1 MAQGTPDSMSIN
13 ALRNFLK
20 MESTAGVLLV
30 AATAV
35 ALLVSNSPL
44 LPIYRDV
51 LAVPLAIS
59 LGDLA
64 VDKPLLL
71 WVNDGLM
78 AVFFLLIGLEL
89 KREVLDGE
97 LRSPDQILLPGVAA
111 VGGFLVPTFI
121 FAAINWGNET
131 ALEGWA
137 IPAATDIAFAL
148 GVLAVLGS
156 RVPLSLKVFLTT
168 IAIFDDL
175 AAIIVIALF
184 YTDDLSALALILA
197 AAGGLVLLIM
207 NRAGVTRISAYVLVG
222 VFVWICVLK
231 SGVHA
236 TLAGFAVALAIPLAS
251 GDGKSSPLR
260 HLEHTLHPWVAYAI
274 LPLFAFANAGVPFK
288 GIDADVLFGPVSL
301 GIAAGL
307 FFGKQLGVFATVWVM
322 VKLGWAR
329 LPEGANW
336 SSIYGVALLTGI
348 GFTMSLF
355 IGSLAY
361 ERGQFDYVAATRVG
375 VLIGSV
381 ASAVTGYLV
390 LRASSS
396 KQVVGEQA
404 CAT

>member
-1 MAQGTPDSMSIN
+1 MSIT

-44 LPIYRDV
+44 LPVYRDV
-51 LAVPLAIS
+51 LSVPLAIS

-175 AAIIVIALF
+175 AAIIVIAIF
-184 YTDDLSALALILA
+184 YTDALSVLALTLA
-197 AAGGLVLLIM
+197 GAGGVMLLIM
-207 NRAGVTRISAYVLVG
+207 NRMGVTRISAYILVG
-222 VFVWICVLK
+222 VFVWTCVLK

-236 TLAGFAVALAIPLAS
+236 TLAGFAVAMAIPLTS
-251 GDGKSSPLR
+251 RDGKTSPLR
-260 HLEHTLHPWVAYAI
+260 HLEHTLHPWVAFAI
-274 LPLFAFANAGVPFK
+274 LPLFAFANAGVPFH

-307 FFGKQLGVFATVWVM
+307 FFGKQIGVFATVWVV

-336 SSIYGVALLTGI
+336 SSIYGIALLTGI

>member
-1 MAQGTPDSMSIN
+1 MSIT

-30 AATAV
+30 AATVV

-44 LPIYRDV
+44 LPVYRDV
-51 LAVPLAIS
+51 LSVPLAIS

-89 KREVLDGE
+89 KREVLDGQ
-97 LRSPDQILLPGVAA
+97 LSSPDQILLPGIAA
-111 VGGFLVPTFI
+111 VGGFLVPTFV
-121 FAAINWGNET
+121 FAAINRDNAM

-184 YTDDLSALALILA
+184 YTDDLSVLALTLG

-207 NRAGVTRISAYVLVG
+207 NRAGVTRISPYILVG
-222 VFVWICVLK
+222 VFVWTCVLK

-236 TLAGFAVALAIPLAS
+236 TLAGFAVAMAIPLKGS
-251 GDGKSSPLR
+251 DGENSPLR
-260 HLEHTLHPWVAYAI
+260 HLEHTLHPWVAFAI

-307 FFGKQLGVFATVWVM
+307 FFGKQIGVFATVWV
-322 VKLGWAR
+322 VVRLGWAR
-329 LPEGANW
+329 LPEGASW
-336 SSIYGVALLTGI
+336 TSIYGVALLTGI

-361 ERGQFDYVAATRVG
+361 ERGQFDYVAATRIG
-375 VLIGSV
+375 VLIGSI
-381 ASAVTGYLV
+381 ASAVAGYLV
-390 LRASSS
+390 LRVSSS
-396 KQVVGEQA
+396 KRTVGVDA